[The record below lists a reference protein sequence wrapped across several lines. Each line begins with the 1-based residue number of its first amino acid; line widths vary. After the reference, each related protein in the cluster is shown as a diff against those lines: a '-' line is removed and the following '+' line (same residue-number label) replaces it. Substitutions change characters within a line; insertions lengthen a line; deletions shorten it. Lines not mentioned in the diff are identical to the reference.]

1 MMTVAFTPEAW
12 EQYIYWQQTDKA
24 MMKRINRLIQE
35 LARTPFTGTGKPE
48 ALKHNL
54 AGWWSRRID
63 EEHRIVY
70 QVDGDKLVISRC
82 RHHYAS

>member
-1 MMTVAFTPEAW
+1 MTVAFTPEAW